1 MRREGKVELDV
12 KVSVRNKHVFYRVK
26 TGLSAGNQLVSDFLI
41 FSLQSIR
48 LRLRDITIEAENSLI
63 AASCVSYYVSQCV
76 PMCPNVS
83 QCVSVSGRVSVLP
96 PERILRA
103 EAESALVVR
112 LHQSRSRC

>member
-41 FSLQSIR
+41 FSLQTIR
-48 LRLRDITIEAENSLI
+48 LRLRDITIEAENSLV

-76 PMCPNVS
+76 PMCLCERPCFCLATRENSPSRGGVS
-83 QCVSVSGRVSVLP
+83 SGCAAP
-96 PERILRA
+96 PEP
-103 EAESALVVR
+103 EPVLVVA
-112 LHQSRSRC
+112 Q

>member
-41 FSLQSIR
+41 FSLQTIR
-48 LRLRDITIEAENSLI
+48 LRLRDIRIEAENSLV
-63 AASCVSYYVSQCV
+63 AASCVSYYESQCV

-83 QCVSVSGRVSVLP
+83 L
-96 PERILRA
+96 
-103 EAESALVVR
+103 
-112 LHQSRSRC
+112 